1 MLRLLIILLG
11 LTLILSG
18 CNSSKKD
25 PYIGL
30 SAPYIYATGHNN
42 LSSNDYNDAIIAFE
56 SLNSQYPF
64 SQYSQK
70 GDLEII
76 YAYYLADQQALAL
89 ASAQRYLKLYPNS
102 NNAAYAYYM
111 IGVIDFNNGRGFLQ
125 RYFPYQMDKHNANN
139 YVNAFNN
146 FNIVVTQYPKS
157 HYAQD
162 ARRRMMY
169 LLITMARYNLLIG
182 QYYYQRG
189 AYVAAAQRAREVLLK
204 YPTSSETEKA
214 LELTIRSYQKLK
226 LYHLAYINDQVLK
239 LNFPKN
245 TLQLNLPKGAI
256 LNFTKSE
263 AAAVPQKV
271 FDQTQEVES
280 TPPLRMPK

>member
-102 NNAAYAYYM
+102 DNAAYAYYM

-169 LLITMARYNLLIG
+169 LLNTMARYNLMIG

-226 LYHLAYINDQVLK
+226 LYRLAYINDQVLK
-239 LNFPKN
+239 LNFPN
-245 TLQLNLPKGAI
+245 STLQLNLPKGAI

-263 AAAVPQKV
+263 AAAVPQQV

-280 TPPLRMPK
+280 TPPLRMPR

>member
-18 CNSSKKD
+18 CSSNKKD

-42 LSSNDYNDAIIAFE
+42 LSSDDYNDAIIAFE

-64 SQYSQK
+64 SKYSKK

-102 NNAAYAYYM
+102 DNAAYAYCM

-146 FNIVVTQYPKS
+146 FNIVITQYPKS
-157 HYAQD
+157 HYAKD
-162 ARRRMMY
+162 ARRRMLY
-169 LLITMARYNLLIG
+169 LLNTMARYNLLIG
-182 QYYYQRG
+182 QYYYDRG
-189 AYVAAAQRAREVLLK
+189 AYVATAQRAREVLLK

-214 LELTIRSYQKLK
+214 LELTIRAYKKLK
-226 LYHLAYINDQVLK
+226 LYRLAYINNQVLK
-239 LNFPKN
+239 LNFPNN
-245 TLQLNLPKGAI
+245 TLALNLPKGAM

-263 AAAVPQKV
+263 AASVPRSEERRVGK
-271 FDQTQEVES
+271 ECRS
-280 TPPLRMPK
+280 RWSPYH

>member
-102 NNAAYAYYM
+102 NNTAYAYYM

-169 LLITMARYNLLIG
+169 LLNTMARYNLLIG

-263 AAAVPQKV
+263 AAAVPQQV

-280 TPPLRMPK
+280 TPPLRMPR